1 MKPGQARCRQGAAGF
16 TLVEMLVALVVLG
29 LVAGGLSQGLRFGVQ
44 AWSRA
49 ATLIEASDTLD
60 AVDRTL
66 RLMVAQMHPGQ
77 PGQPAPIAGGP
88 ARLAFVGPLPG
99 LPPRRVEA
107 VLMVD
112 AERRLVLRWRPYLNA
127 QRLRSPDFVETE
139 LLRGVSGFALAY
151 WRPDGGWSEAWNA
164 ADLPA
169 LIRIR
174 LQPDGRRWPDIVVA
188 PGLDRP

>member
-1 MKPGQARCRQGAAGF
+1 
-16 TLVEMLVALVVLG
+16 MLVALVVLS
-29 LVAGGLSQGLRFGVQ
+29 LVVGGLSQGLRFGLQ
-44 AWSRA
+44 AWGRA
-49 ATLIEASDTLD
+49 AALIEAGDTLD

-66 RLMVAQMHPGQ
+66 RQMVAQMHPGQ
-77 PGQPAPIAGGP
+77 PSQPAPIVGDP
-88 ARLAFVGPLPG
+88 ARLGFVSTLPG

-107 VLMVD
+107 MLLVD
-112 AERRLVLRWRPYLNA
+112 AQRRLVLRWRPYLNA
-127 QRLRSPDFVETE
+127 QRLRPPDFVETE

-151 WRPDGGWSEAWNA
+151 WQPEGGWSDRWNS

-174 LQPDGRRWPDIVVA
+174 LQPEGRRWPDIVVA